1 MLLDIGLFYRRSC
14 CGQTFPKTMGGASVT
29 DASGM
34 RPDLVL
40 KQVTFPKRPLFGNV
54 ASQYYQNGA
63 MTCQLTGARRLHM
76 TLEALL
82 IAVTL
87 AKHLKFNSFKNF
99 EGSGLEPQVLSGK
112 LKDVPI
118 QSC

>member
-1 MLLDIGLFYRRSC
+1 
-14 CGQTFPKTMGGASVT
+14 MGGASVT

-54 ASQYYQNGA
+54 ASRYYQNGA

-76 TLEALL
+76 VLEALL
-82 IAVTL
+82 IAVTRTRGKTPGNDL
-87 AKHLKFNSFKNF
+87 CIVSSCSRISLNLNS
-99 EGSGLEPQVLSGK
+99 
-112 LKDVPI
+112 
-118 QSC
+118 